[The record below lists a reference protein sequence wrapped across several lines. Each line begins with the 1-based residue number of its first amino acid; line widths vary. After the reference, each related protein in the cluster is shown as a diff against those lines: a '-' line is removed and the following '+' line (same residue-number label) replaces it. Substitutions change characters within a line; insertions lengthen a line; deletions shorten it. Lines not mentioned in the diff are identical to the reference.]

1 MAARSLIL
9 VAGFLMPG
17 PIYAQSEAALR
28 EYFEGRTVQV
38 KLAMPGTE
46 DGVDVYPGTSK
57 PLDYP
62 RHASRL
68 KQYGTAIKPGSDALV
83 TKVKVKSSLI
93 EFQLDGGGYGTM
105 GDETSSSV
113 SVANTPKT
121 KREQNLEGELKRT
134 SDPARRRAIKEE
146 LDDLKAEREREDAR
160 NRASVADAQEAK
172 KANIRQRR
180 LDGGSRFNL
189 RYRDGVPASA
199 LTAASVKEALAAYLD
214 FPEPATPAEPIAP
227 QPFGA
232 GTSGTPAGGAPV
244 SGLPAKGML
253 QDDVDRMLGTPEKS
267 TDRPE
272 GKLKVTT
279 RVYSTKAG
287 RVSAEFVEG
296 VLIRYT
302 VTSQ

>member
-1 MAARSLIL
+1 MPTRSLIL
-9 VAGFLMPG
+9 IAGFLAPG
-17 PIYAQSEAALR
+17 ALHGQSEAALR

-38 KLAMPGTE
+38 KLAMPGAE
-46 DGVDVYPGTSK
+46 DGVDIYPGTSK

-68 KQYGTAIKPGSDALV
+68 KQYGTAIKPGTEALV
-83 TKVKVKSSLI
+83 TKVKVKSNLI

-113 SVANTPKT
+113 SVPNTPKT

-180 LDGGSRFNL
+180 LEGGSRFNL
-189 RYRDGVPASA
+189 RYREGVPASA
-199 LTAASVKEALAAYLD
+199 LTAESVKAALAAYVD
-214 FPEPATPAEPIAP
+214 FPEPAAVAESTAP
-227 QPFGA
+227 QPFGPGASGAAA
-232 GTSGTPAGGAPV
+232 GPAPV
-244 SGLPAKGML
+244 TGLPAKGML
-253 QDDVDRMLGTPEKS
+253 QDDVDHMLGTPEKS
-267 TDRPE
+267 TDRAE

>member
-9 VAGFLMPG
+9 IAGLLVPAALR
-17 PIYAQSEAALR
+17 AQSEASLR

-46 DGVDVYPGTSK
+46 DGVDIYPGTSN

-68 KQYGTAIKPGSDALV
+68 KQYGTAIKSGSDALV
-83 TKVKVKSSLI
+83 TKVKVKAKLI

-113 SVANTPKT
+113 SVASTPKT
-121 KREQNLEGELKRT
+121 RREQNLEGELKRET
-134 SDPARRRAIKEE
+134 DPAKRRAIKEE
-146 LDDLKAEREREDAR
+146 LDDLKAQREREDAR
-160 NRASVADAQEAK
+160 NRASVADAQESK

-180 LDGGSRFNL
+180 LEGGSRFNI

-199 LTAASVKEALAAYLD
+199 LTAESVKQALGAYLD
-214 FPEPATPAEPIAP
+214 FIEAGAAEPTTP
-227 QPFGA
+227 QPFGVGAA
-232 GTSGTPAGGAPV
+232 GTTPGPAPG
-244 SGLPAKGML
+244 SGLPTKGML
-253 QDDVDRMLGTPEKS
+253 QADVDQMLRTPEKS
-267 TDRPE
+267 SDRAE
-272 GKLKVTT
+272 GKLTVTT

-302 VTSQ
+302 ITSQ

>member
-9 VAGFLMPG
+9 IAGFLVPG
-17 PIYAQSEAALR
+17 ALYAQSEAALR

-38 KLAMPGTE
+38 KLAMPGAE
-46 DGVDVYPGTSK
+46 DGVDIYPGTSK

-68 KQYGTAIKPGSDALV
+68 KQYGTAIKPGTDALV
-83 TKVKVKSSLI
+83 TKVKVKSNLI

-113 SVANTPKT
+113 SVPSTPKS

-146 LDDLKAEREREDAR
+146 LDDLKGDREREDAR
-160 NRASVADAQEAK
+160 NRASVADAQEAR

-180 LDGGSRFNL
+180 LEGGSRFNL

-199 LTAASVKEALAAYLD
+199 LTPESVKQALAAYLD
-214 FPEPATPAEPIAP
+214 FPEAAAAAESAAP
-227 QPFGA
+227 QPFGP
-232 GTSGTPAGGAPV
+232 GTSGTASSATGG

-253 QDDVDRMLGTPEKS
+253 QDDVDQMLGTPEKS
-267 TDRPE
+267 ADRPE

>member
-9 VAGFLMPG
+9 IAGLLLPG
-17 PIYAQSEAALR
+17 ALHAQSEDALR
-28 EYFEGRTVQV
+28 EYFEGRTVKV

-68 KQYGTAIKPGSDALV
+68 KQYGTALKPGADALV
-83 TKVKVKSSLI
+83 TKVKVKSKLI

-113 SVANTPKT
+113 SVPNAPKT

-134 SDPARRRAIKEE
+134 TDPARRREIKEE
-146 LDDLKAEREREDAR
+146 LDDLRAEREREDAR
-160 NRASVADAQEAK
+160 NRASVADAQESK

-180 LDGGSRFNL
+180 LEGGSRFNI

-199 LTAASVKEALAAYLD
+199 LTAESVKNALSEYLE
-214 FPEPATPAEPIAP
+214 FPEPATTESTTP
-227 QPFGA
+227 QPFGV
-232 GTSGTPAGGAPV
+232 GTAAAPAPG
-244 SGLPAKGML
+244 SGLPTKGML
-253 QDDVDRMLGTPEKS
+253 QADVDQMLGTPEKS

>member
-1 MAARSLIL
+1 MAARSLSLIAGLL
-9 VAGFLMPG
+9 VPAVL
-17 PIYAQSEAALR
+17 YAQSEAALR
-28 EYFEGRTVQV
+28 EHFEGRTVEV
-38 KLAMPGTE
+38 KLAMPGSE
-46 DGVDVYPGTSK
+46 DGVDIYPGTSQ

-68 KQYGTAIKPGSDALV
+68 KQYGTALKPGTQALV
-83 TKVKVKSSLI
+83 TKVKVKAKLI

-113 SVANTPKT
+113 SVPNAPKT

-134 SDPARRRAIKEE
+134 TDPARRRAIKEE

-160 NRASVADAQEAK
+160 NRASVADAQETK

-199 LTAASVKEALAAYLD
+199 LTEESVKAALEAYLD
-214 FPEPATPAEPIAP
+214 FLEPAATEPTAP
-227 QPFGA
+227 QPFGVGSTGTVA
-232 GTSGTPAGGAPV
+232 GPSSV

-253 QDDVDRMLGTPEKS
+253 QADVDQMLGTPEKS

-279 RVYSTKAG
+279 RLYSTKAG

>member
-9 VAGFLMPG
+9 IAGFLVPG
-17 PIYAQSEAALR
+17 ALYAQSEAALR

-38 KLAMPGTE
+38 KLAMPGAE
-46 DGVDVYPGTSK
+46 DGVDIYPGTSK

-68 KQYGTAIKPGSDALV
+68 KQYGTAIKPGTDALV
-83 TKVKVKSSLI
+83 TKVKVKSNLI

-113 SVANTPKT
+113 SVPSTPKS

-146 LDDLKAEREREDAR
+146 LDDLKGDREREDAR
-160 NRASVADAQEAK
+160 NRAEVADAQEAR

-180 LDGGSRFNL
+180 LEGGSRFNL

-199 LTAASVKEALAAYLD
+199 LTPESVKQALAAYLD
-214 FPEPATPAEPIAP
+214 FPEAAAAAESAAP
-227 QPFGA
+227 QPFGP
-232 GTSGTPAGGAPV
+232 GTSGTAAGPAAG

-253 QDDVDRMLGTPEKS
+253 QDDVDQMLGTPEKS
-267 TDRPE
+267 ADRPE

-279 RVYSTKAG
+279 RIYSTKAG

>member
-1 MAARSLIL
+1 MPTRSLIL
-9 VAGFLMPG
+9 IAGLLAPG
-17 PIYAQSEAALR
+17 ALHGQSEAALR

-38 KLAMPGTE
+38 KLAMPGAE
-46 DGVDVYPGTSK
+46 DGVDIYPGTSK

-68 KQYGTAIKPGSDALV
+68 KQYGTAIKPGTEALV
-83 TKVKVKSSLI
+83 TKVKVKSNLI

-113 SVANTPKT
+113 SVPNTPKT

-160 NRASVADAQEAK
+160 NRASVAEAQEAK

-180 LDGGSRFNL
+180 LEGGSRFNL
-189 RYRDGVPASA
+189 RYRERVPASA
-199 LTAASVKEALAAYLD
+199 LTAESVKAALAAYVD
-214 FPEPATPAEPIAP
+214 FPEPAAVAESTAP
-227 QPFGA
+227 QPFGPGASGAAA
-232 GTSGTPAGGAPV
+232 GPAPV
-244 SGLPAKGML
+244 TGLPAKGML
-253 QDDVDRMLGTPEKS
+253 QDDVDHMLGTPEKS
-267 TDRPE
+267 TDRAE

>member
-9 VAGFLMPG
+9 IAGFLVPG
-17 PIYAQSEAALR
+17 ALYAQSEAALR

-38 KLAMPGTE
+38 KLAMPGAE
-46 DGVDVYPGTSK
+46 DGVDIYPGTSK

-68 KQYGTAIKPGSDALV
+68 KQYGTAIKPGTDALV
-83 TKVKVKSSLI
+83 TKVKVKSNLI

-113 SVANTPKT
+113 SVPSTPKS

-146 LDDLKAEREREDAR
+146 LDDLKGDREREDAR
-160 NRASVADAQEAK
+160 NRASVADAQEAR

-180 LDGGSRFNL
+180 LEGGSRFNL

-199 LTAASVKEALAAYLD
+199 LTPESVKQALAAYLD
-214 FPEPATPAEPIAP
+214 FPEAAAAAESAAP
-227 QPFGA
+227 QPFGP
-232 GTSGTPAGGAPV
+232 GTSGTASSATGG